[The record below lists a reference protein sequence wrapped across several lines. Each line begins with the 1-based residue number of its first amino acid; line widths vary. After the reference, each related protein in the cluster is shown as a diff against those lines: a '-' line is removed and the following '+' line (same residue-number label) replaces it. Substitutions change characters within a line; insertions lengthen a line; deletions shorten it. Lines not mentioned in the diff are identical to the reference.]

1 MTRLTHRFRD
11 FFFRKTSGFDVW
23 FSSAGNVIENFNAFF
38 FTILLHVLTI
48 SSGTRRKRIH
58 GGIIWI
64 QVRSS
69 IRINECLV
77 RVEIRYCHRNFKLM
91 KNMITNDQKENE
103 IKIKLLNRLV
113 QRLASQGNAN
123 NSCVNVM
130 NANLIRPPIL
140 EL

>member
-1 MTRLTHRFRD
+1 MSGLAVQEMLLKISTH
-11 FFFRKTSGFDVW
+11 
-23 FSSAGNVIENFNAFF
+23 FF

-113 QRLASQGNAN
+113 QRLASQRNAN
-123 NSCVNVM
+123 NSRVNVM